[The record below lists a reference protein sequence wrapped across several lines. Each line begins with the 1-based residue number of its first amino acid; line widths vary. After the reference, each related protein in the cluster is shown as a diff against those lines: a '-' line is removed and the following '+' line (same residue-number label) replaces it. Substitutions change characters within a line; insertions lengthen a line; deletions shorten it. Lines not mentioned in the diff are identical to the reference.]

1 MQKVIIISTEHVESG
16 KCNSYELLKILES
29 IKPEVIFEEEP
40 NDDQYHNYYSDQNS
54 FKSLEI
60 QTIIKYKQNHNVV
73 NIPIDKPIN
82 EFASLYLLDCF
93 TKIFKRFHDHNNLVG
108 EHCYLR
114 DNNGFIYLN
123 SKECSELNEKKILIE
138 NQILSKSGPA
148 KDELVTL
155 YNQFHREVDARET
168 KMIENIWEFSKSKK
182 YEKAVFFLG
191 CAHRESL
198 RKKLLKHEILNN
210 SQMTW
215 AFYNE

>member
-1 MQKVIIISTEHVESG
+1 MQKVIIISTENVESG
-16 KCNSYELLKILES
+16 KCSSDELLKILES

-40 NDDQYHNYYSDQNS
+40 NDDQYNSYYTDQNS

-60 QTIIKYKQNHNVV
+60 QTIIKFKQNHNIV

-82 EFASLYLLDCF
+82 EFASLYLLDWF
-93 TKIFKRFHDHNNLVG
+93 TTMFKQFRDHNNLLR

-114 DNNGFIYLN
+114 DNNGFTYLN
-123 SKECSELNEKKILIE
+123 SKDCSELNEKKILIE
-138 NQILSKSGPA
+138 NQIISKSGPA

-155 YNQFHREVDARET
+155 YSQFHLEVEARET
-168 KMIENIWEFSKSKK
+168 KMIENIWEFSKSKIF
-182 YEKAVFFLG
+182 EKAVFFLG
-191 CAHRESL
+191 WAHRESL

-210 SQMTW
+210 SPITW